1 MNLSR
6 CPKEFNKFERR
17 WWKFYLQV
25 VTERGIMTAGKYST
39 LRDLCSVEAQIE
51 YNLAIIRESNYAATY
66 QETVYVDS
74 TGLEHKK
81 VALSPI
87 AKRLEECMKLK
98 SALKKSLGLF
108 YVPAENEKQTK
119 MEGMLDG

>member
-6 CPKEFNKFERR
+6 CPKEFNRFERR

-66 QETVYVDS
+66 QETIYIDS
-74 TGLEHKK
+74 AGLEHKK

-108 YVPAENEKQTK
+108 DVPAENEKQTK

>member
-6 CPKEFNKFERR
+6 CPKEFNRFERR

-108 YVPAENEKQTK
+108 DVPAENEKQTK

>member
-98 SALKKSLGLF
+98 SALMKSLGLF
-108 YVPAENEKQTK
+108 DVPAENEKQTK

>member
-74 TGLEHKK
+74 SGLEHKK

-108 YVPAENEKQTK
+108 DVPAENEKQTK

>member
-25 VTERGIMTAGKYST
+25 VTERGIMTAGKYTT
-39 LRDLCSVEAQIE
+39 LKDLCSVEAQIE
-51 YNLAIIRESNYAATY
+51 YNLALLRVSNYAATY
-66 QETVYVDS
+66 QEANYCDS
-74 TGLEHKK
+74 SGLEHKK
-81 VALSPI
+81 VTVSPVVRQLDD
-87 AKRLEECMKLK
+87 KMKLK
-98 SALKKSLGLF
+98 GAIKKQLGL
-108 YVPAENEKQTK
+108 YDVPTENEKHSK

>member
-1 MNLSR
+1 
-6 CPKEFNKFERR
+6 
-17 WWKFYLQV
+17 
-25 VTERGIMTAGKYST
+25 MTAGKYST

-108 YVPAENEKQTK
+108 DVPAENEKQTK